1 MKYRDLKTNR
11 TSLDSSGI
19 GCIQKYKA
27 GPEILVAVG
36 PQDKTSD
43 DNTHGKT
50 KERETVHL
58 KETRNNT
65 A

>member
-1 MKYRDLKTNR
+1 MLKPMLTTNR

-43 DNTHGKT
+43 DNIHGK
-50 KERETVHL
+50 KKKGR
-58 KETRNNT
+58 KFI
-65 A
+65 